1 MAVHLVS
8 VQYITRLE
16 LLHGLRIE
24 FEILSFSMLLLT
36 FRLNHLVGA
45 EEDLVQHV
53 EVLCINRIL
62 LVSMANFAEVGLHPE
77 VLTDVARRLL
87 VWDTR
92 SAFYRRHWNVRH
104 KLAAQGGL
112 GSFSLPIVNSLAYPK
127 LVREFSG
134 QNRVSRLDAGLI
146 SIRTIH
152 LVFSCNLELFRT
164 TIQLRFDNHHTR
176 SLWCSAIIGRRRFKL
191 IFDQITGALH
201 G

>member
-8 VQYITRLE
+8 VQYITGLE

-87 VWDTR
+87 V
-92 SAFYRRHWNVRH
+92 
-104 KLAAQGGL
+104 
-112 GSFSLPIVNSLAYPK
+112 
-127 LVREFSG
+127 
-134 QNRVSRLDAGLI
+134 
-146 SIRTIH
+146 
-152 LVFSCNLELFRT
+152 
-164 TIQLRFDNHHTR
+164 
-176 SLWCSAIIGRRRFKL
+176 
-191 IFDQITGALH
+191 
-201 G
+201 

>member
-87 VWDTR
+87 V
-92 SAFYRRHWNVRH
+92 
-104 KLAAQGGL
+104 
-112 GSFSLPIVNSLAYPK
+112 
-127 LVREFSG
+127 
-134 QNRVSRLDAGLI
+134 
-146 SIRTIH
+146 
-152 LVFSCNLELFRT
+152 
-164 TIQLRFDNHHTR
+164 
-176 SLWCSAIIGRRRFKL
+176 
-191 IFDQITGALH
+191 
-201 G
+201 